1 MSAAGVLGH
10 NQKSMAAVRCRL
22 IVNPSAGVMLP
33 PAPSPER
40 IAQTLAEAG
49 WQVDLVLS
57 TGPGCTPRLA
67 REAAEEGYD
76 VVIAGGGDGTLNEA
90 LQGVVH
96 TATALGVIPLG
107 TANVFA
113 REVGIPLDPIRA
125 AELLTRCEVRRLD
138 VGLTSTG
145 RYFLLWSGIGFDA
158 EVAKQ
163 AELRFKRQLGIL
175 AYIAAAVRTFF
186 WFEGTRAHI
195 ELDGRKFR
203 RRVLLMVVANTRLY
217 ALFPLSAHTRPDDGL
232 FDVVLFGGRGFFT
245 KLRHVFGFF
254 SGRHLQLPKVL
265 RFTAR
270 TVSIRSA
277 RPLPVQVD
285 GELIGTTP
293 MSFHIQPAALRIL
306 LPPTAPYGYPD
317 GRFSPGTRAATAPDR
332 SPS

>member
-1 MSAAGVLGH
+1 MAGVLSH

-22 IVNPSAGVMLP
+22 IINPSAGVMLP
-33 PAPSPER
+33 PAPPAER
-40 IAQTLAEAG
+40 IAQTLSEGG
-49 WQVDLVLS
+49 WQVDLTLS
-57 TGPGCTPRLA
+57 TEPGCVPRLA
-67 REAAEEGYD
+67 REAADQGYD
-76 VVIAGGGDGTLNEA
+76 VVIAGGGDGTVNEA

-96 TATALGVIPLG
+96 TPTALGVIPLG

-175 AYIAAAVRTFF
+175 AYVAAAVRTFF
-186 WFEGTRAHI
+186 WFEGTRAHL
-195 ELDGRKFR
+195 ELDGRRFR

-232 FDVVLFGGRGFFT
+232 FDVVLFGGRGFLT

-270 TVSIRSA
+270 TVSIRSN

-293 MSFHIQPAALRIL
+293 MSFYIQPAALRIL
-306 LPPTAPYGYPD
+306 LPPTTPYGHPD
-317 GRFSPGTRAATAPDR
+317 GRLTYGATALAPDR
-332 SPS
+332 SLP

>member
-1 MSAAGVLGH
+1 
-10 NQKSMAAVRCRL
+10 MAAVRCRL

-40 IAQTLAEAG
+40 IVQTLSEAG
-49 WQVDLVLS
+49 WQVDLAFS
-57 TGPGCTPRLA
+57 TGPGCVPRLA
-67 REAAEEGYD
+67 REAADQGYD
-76 VVIAGGGDGTLNEA
+76 VVIAGGGDGTVNEA

-96 TATALGVIPLG
+96 TPTALGVIPLG

-125 AELLTRCEVRRLD
+125 AEPLTRCEVRRLD

-175 AYIAAAVRTFF
+175 AYVAAAVRTFF

-195 ELDGRKFR
+195 ELDGRRFR

-270 TVSIRSA
+270 TVSIRST

-293 MSFHIQPAALRIL
+293 MSFSIQPAALRIL

-317 GRFSPGTRAATAPDR
+317 GRLSPGARAATAPDR
-332 SPS
+332 SPP